1 MTHLRAQ
8 SCDFGGV
15 PKRFCQKCSRF
26 HELDAFE
33 ARACAKKPQSPAAPA
48 SDRFWDGQFGML
60 FCVCAR

>member
-33 ARACAKKPQSPAAPA
+33 ARACAKPQNHTPPRP
-48 SDRFWDGQFGML
+48 RFY
-60 FCVCAR
+60 R